1 MTREVTVRVS
11 CDDLAEAMRLVAS
24 VSGRATAR
32 DGEAIATFTP
42 DEASRVERIC
52 AKRGYACTISKGR
65 GALSAAVSRI
75 GLIVAAA
82 ALAVL
87 LVVSQLFVTD
97 VTVTG
102 ADTSQSARIAAIVAE
117 NGLSGVTLKSK
128 IDPEALAYE
137 IERELPDVTSVEAYF
152 DGDSLAI
159 AVVPIQEKPSAAQP
173 GSEMVADARAVV
185 TRVVVFSGTA
195 EVKEGDVVAP
205 GDVLISGK
213 INIGTEEEPKY
224 ADVGADGIVYARVF
238 ESERLIFAPRYYL
251 RQPTGR
257 TYSAIEVSVGGK
269 TIWRSGGEHG
279 FDNYEARTGTAK
291 LRGVVPIEITRTV
304 YEEFAVVEGVV
315 DEEYIAAAIA
325 EKRSE
330 LMSRA
335 TGTILS
341 EGVNR
346 GEVGGYAYAEIYI
359 ETERQICRREV

>member
-32 DGEAIATFTP
+32 DGEAIATCTP

-128 IDPEALAYE
+128 IDPDALAY
-137 IERELPDVTSVEAYF
+137 AYF

-346 GEVGGYAYAEIYI
+346 GEIGGYAYAEIYI